1 MMKICFAFLLCTTML
16 LAQAGHPQN
25 AFSPGQIQWG
35 SPPPMVQPG
44 AQFAV
49 LEGDPTSSSGNFT
62 IRIKMPA
69 GYKIAPHWH
78 PKRENVTVISG
89 TLKLGMG
96 DTFDTSKMTDLPAG
110 SFGYLDPDMHHYVMA
125 KGETVVQVHG
135 QSPVVFNY
143 VNPADDPRNVG
154 VPNTP

>member
-49 LEGDPTSSSGNFT
+49 LEGDPTSSSADFT
-62 IRIKMPA
+62 IRTAPALLGTTNPWADSMPA
-69 GYKIAPHWH
+69 PQPLPEDLAAEGHTIPVARVQAMHEG
-78 PKRENVTVISG
+78 KRR
-89 TLKLGMG
+89 
-96 DTFDTSKMTDLPAG
+96 AR
-110 SFGYLDPDMHHYVMA
+110 A
-125 KGETVVQVHG
+125 RRQ
-135 QSPVVFNY
+135 
-143 VNPADDPRNVG
+143 
-154 VPNTP
+154 